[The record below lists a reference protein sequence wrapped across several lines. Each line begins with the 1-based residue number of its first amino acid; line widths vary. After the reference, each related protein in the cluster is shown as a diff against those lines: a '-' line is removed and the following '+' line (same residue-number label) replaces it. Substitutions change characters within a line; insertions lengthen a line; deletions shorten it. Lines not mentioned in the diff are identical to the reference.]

1 MARRGQDSSD
11 KIFQRKKELNA
22 QEFKREKERKSKI
35 PDIIIACEDSVSSPT
50 YFELIVEN
58 LIERKLITQDSFV
71 IANHKHSNPSGVL
84 EDLEKH
90 TCDNGKKYKNFEYK
104 WIVIDRDTK
113 RVNSGGHS
121 REDFNRALQSAKKLK
136 VEVAY
141 SNDSFELWYLLHF
154 AYRNT
159 AILRDDI
166 VKEVIRHL
174 KNKNQHKF
182 ARLNKDNIKQE
193 NFTKLIFNELAP
205 LQEVAIKNAK
215 KLLLSYGTEHNP
227 ENDNPSTTVHLL
239 VELLNKLIIS
249 SICHDKQDIHIIN
262 DNQKINKYEKCIL
275 KNMEL
280 YQYEIL

>member
-1 MARRGQDSSD
+1 MGRRGGDKLFQKEKELSD
-11 KIFQRKKELNA
+11 KDFIRKKA
-22 QEFKREKERKSKI
+22 DKSKI
-35 PDIIIACEDSVSSPT
+35 PNIIIACEDSVSSPT

-58 LIERKLITQDSFV
+58 LIKRKLITQDSFV
-71 IANHKHSNPSGVL
+71 IVNHKHSNPSGVL

-90 TCDNGKKYKNFEYK
+90 TCDNGKKYKNFEHK
-104 WIVIDRDTK
+104 WIVIDRDAK
-113 RVNSGGHS
+113 RVNGGGHS

-136 VEVAY
+136 VKVAY

-154 AYRNT
+154 TYRNT

-166 VKEVIRHL
+166 VKEVISHL
-174 KNKNQHKF
+174 KNKNPHKF
-182 ARLNKDNIKQE
+182 AKLNKDNIKQK
-193 NFTKLIFNELAP
+193 NFTKLIFEEIAP
-205 LQEVAIKNAK
+205 LQEVAIRNAK
-215 KLLLSYGTEHNP
+215 KLLTSYGVEHNP
-227 ENDNPSTTVHLL
+227 ESDNPSTTVHLL
-239 VELLNKLIIS
+239 IELLNKLIIS